1 MQRPSANTNIRN
13 ENCMTCTV
21 RTESFFCSLPAADL
35 KAFEAIKLVTTYPT
49 GAVLFGE
56 GDAARGIFVLCKGRV
71 KLTMTSSNGKVII
84 LRIAQPG
91 EVLALHSVI
100 SNAPL
105 QASAET
111 VEPSQINFVRRED
124 FMRFLREHSQA
135 AIRTAQQ
142 LSTSYETACEQVRS
156 LALAPSAHGKLA
168 RFLLEWT
175 GRGDRSNQGG
185 TAKLTLTHEEI
196 GQMIGIS
203 RETVTRTL
211 GEFKSSR
218 LVVLKGSTLLIP
230 NKAALQDMTED

>member
-1 MQRPSANTNIRN
+1 MQRPSAINRN
-13 ENCMTCTV
+13 ENCMSCTM
-21 RTESFFCSLPAADL
+21 RTDSSFCNLPMGDL
-35 KAFEAIKLVTTYPT
+35 KAFDAIKLATAYPV
-49 GAVLFGE
+49 GAVLFSE

-135 AIRTAQQ
+135 AIRTALQ

-168 RFLLEWT
+168 RFLLEWC
-175 GRGDRSNQGG
+175 GRGQHASQDGC
-185 TAKLTLTHEEI
+185 AKLTLTHEEI

-211 GEFKSSR
+211 GEFKTSR

-230 NKAALQDMTED
+230 NKSALQNMAGD